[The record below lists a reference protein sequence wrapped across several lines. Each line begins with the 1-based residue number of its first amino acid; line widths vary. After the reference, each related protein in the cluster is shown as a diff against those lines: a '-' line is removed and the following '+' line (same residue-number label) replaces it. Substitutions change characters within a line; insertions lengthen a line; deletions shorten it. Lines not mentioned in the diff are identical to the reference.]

1 MNKTTVKAISDNLP
15 VCSEHPSFVGKVFL
29 RFTMGRQSQ
38 PLKIP
43 SMKSIDNNVYVNNQ
57 VVTLTILQLFQLF
70 SHTFKTLISYLCTTS
85 LKF

>member
-15 VCSEHPSFVGKVFL
+15 VCSEHPSFGGKVFL

-57 VVTLTILQLFQLF
+57 VVIFNNFTIIPIIF
-70 SHTFKTLISYLCTTS
+70 IYL
-85 LKF
+85 